1 MQQPLL
7 ETVIVEM
14 AVNAEGRPVINVRGL
29 NLQAPPEALWERI
42 IQILQGGLR
51 AAIVQTV
58 QPQAEAPRIVQ
69 PTSLALPPDRRPGQ
83 APKPAR
89 H

>member
-1 MQQPLL
+1 MELQPLL

-14 AVNAEGRPVINVRGL
+14 AVNAEGRPVINVRGS

-42 IQILQGGLR
+42 IVLLQAGLR
-51 AAIVQTV
+51 AAIVHTV
-58 QPQAEAPRIVQ
+58 APQAEPSRIVA
-69 PTSLALPPDRRPGQ
+69 PSGFVLPPSG
-83 APKPAR
+83 R

>member
-1 MQQPLL
+1 MELQPLL

-14 AVNAEGRPVINVRGL
+14 AVNAEGRPVINVRGS
-29 NLQAPPEALWERI
+29 NLQAPPEALWERMI
-42 IQILQGGLR
+42 VLLQAGLR

-58 QPQAEAPRIVQ
+58 QPQAAPSRIVA
-69 PTSLALPPDRRPGQ
+69 PSGFVLPPSG
-83 APKPAR
+83 R

>member
-1 MQQPLL
+1 MTQPQLEQRTPQPLL
-7 ETVIVEM
+7 EAVIVEM
-14 AVNAEGRPVINVRGL
+14 EVNAEGRPVINVRGS

-42 IQILQGGLR
+42 IVLLQGGLR

-58 QPQAEAPRIVQ
+58 APQASAPRIIQ
-69 PTSLALPPDRRPGQ
+69 PGFLLPPSRG
-83 APKPAR
+83 